1 VSYYCARLLVVC
13 LVESRKPRK
22 RNLYDYPFVVFR
34 AANYSNAFKVAL
46 KLGRAQETR
55 YEGSKKGQSVRWAF
69 VRVEEI
75 KKLGRNLNGVEVGSI
90 LDRLRT
96 DKPLEFGKQFH
107 PERSK
112 PFLS

>member
-1 VSYYCARLLVVC
+1 MSYYCARLLVVC
-13 LVESRKPRK
+13 LVNFRKPRK

-34 AANYSNAFKVAL
+34 AVSYSSAFKVAL
-46 KLGRAQETR
+46 KLGKAQETR
-55 YEGSKKGQSVRWAF
+55 YEGSKKGESVRWAF

-75 KKLGRNLNGVEVGSI
+75 KRLGRNLNGVEVGSI

-96 DKPLEFGKQFH
+96 NNPIAFGKRFH

>member
-1 VSYYCARLLVVC
+1 MSYYCARLLVVC
-13 LVESRKPRK
+13 LVNSRKPRK
-22 RNLYDYPFVVFR
+22 TNLYDYPFVVFR
-34 AANYSNAFKVAL
+34 ATNYSSAFKVAL
-46 KLGRAQETR
+46 KLGKAQETH
-55 YEGSKKGQSVRWAF
+55 YQGSTGYSVRWAF

-75 KKLGRNLNGVEVGSI
+75 KRLGRKLDGIEVGSI

-96 DKPLEFGKQFH
+96 KEPLTFGRRFH

>member
-1 VSYYCARLLVVC
+1 MSYYCARLLVVC
-13 LVESRKPRK
+13 LVSSRKPRR

-34 AANYSNAFKVAL
+34 AANYSSAFKVAL
-46 KLGRAQETR
+46 KLGKAQETR
-55 YEGSKKGQSVRWAF
+55 YEGSTGQSVRWAF

-75 KKLGRNLNGVEVGSI
+75 KKLGQKLDGVEVGSI
-90 LDRLRT
+90 LDRLQT
-96 DKPLEFGKQFH
+96 KEPLRFNKRFH

>member
-1 VSYYCARLLVVC
+1 MTYYCVRLLIVC
-13 LVESRKPRK
+13 LVDSRKPRR

-34 AANYSNAFKVAL
+34 AANYTSAFKVAL
-46 KLGRAQETR
+46 KLGKAQETR
-55 YEGSKKGQSVRWAF
+55 YEGSTGHSVRWAF

-75 KKLGRNLNGVEVGSI
+75 KRLGRKLDGVEVGSI
-90 LDRLRT
+90 LDRLQT
-96 DKPLEFGKQFH
+96 NEPLKFGKRFH

>member
-1 VSYYCARLLVVC
+1 MSYYCARLLVVC
-13 LVESRKPRK
+13 LVESRKPQK

-34 AANYSNAFKVAL
+34 ATDYSREFKVAL
-46 KLGRAQETR
+46 KLGKAQEAR

-75 KKLGRNLNGVEVGSI
+75 KELGRKLDGVEVGSI
-90 LDRLRT
+90 LDMLRT
-96 DKPLEFGKQFH
+96 KEPLKFEKRFH